1 MGPVTTL
8 DPRPEPPLA
17 PPPEA
22 ARPDDE
28 GSYLLLLRE
37 AAQLLAR
44 SHSQTEALGRLVN
57 YVAARLHLDVCSIYL
72 LEQGELVL
80 RATQGLRPESVGKV
94 RMSPSEGLTGLVF
107 ETERPLFTSRA
118 DEHPRFKYF
127 PETGEE
133 RFRSFGGIPLL
144 RRGQC
149 VGVLT
154 VQTVREYA
162 FKDNEVV
169 ALETLAEQVVG
180 LIGVT
185 RRITGKLERPELSVR
200 PARGRPARGTLV
212 GVGTSPGTGLGRVTL
227 LGEGDPYQAPPP
239 LRPVEDPQQELARF
253 AEARTRAVAELEA
266 LAARPDGGRAAGL
279 IFSAQA
285 EVLRDGAVEEAVERL
300 VLEQR
305 EPVERAVHAA
315 FGGMVARLQ
324 AVPNPHVREKA
335 WDLLDVRA
343 QLLGALGVQAAG
355 SPAPSGEA
363 LVLVAD
369 VLTPAQTARLD
380 PARVVAIVTEHGSV
394 TSHASILARSLGIPA
409 VVGVPGLVRQ
419 VGPGERVLVDGENGF
434 VFVDPAPEVEGE
446 YQARAQAASEAARR
460 LRAELATRR
469 DRGPSIP
476 DVRLFA
482 NAGLPGELRAA
493 SEHGADGVGLL
504 RTELFYL
511 QHPSWPDQATQ
522 VGWYREVVREA
533 PAGGPVVFRLLDT
546 GGDKALPYAEPREEP
561 NPILGLRSIRLLLTR
576 PEVAR
581 TQLRALL
588 QVAAETAAQVQ
599 VLVPLVSAT
608 WELTAV
614 RQLLDEEARGLGVR
628 PLPLGMMVESP
639 SVLYQLPELVP
650 LVDFVSLGTND
661 LTQYLL
667 AVDRENEYVRQY
679 YSSYHPAVL
688 RALAAVQAEVDP
700 TGKPLS
706 VCGEM
711 ASDPLGAL
719 ALLALGY
726 RRLSLRPRAI
736 PLVRALVH
744 CVPAD
749 ALPKLRKEL
758 LSASTPGE
766 VERRLRRVLRREA
779 PFLLE
784 A

>member
-1 MGPVTTL
+1 MTTA
-8 DPRPEPPLA
+8 DPLPASPEPPLPPA
-17 PPPEA
+17 P
-22 ARPDDE
+22 AREDDE

-44 SHSQTEALGRLVN
+44 SHSQTEALGRLVT
-57 YVAARLHLDVCSIYL
+57 YVATRLSLDVCSIYL
-72 LEQGELVL
+72 LEHGELVL

-107 ETERPLFTSRA
+107 ETERPFFTSRA

-154 VQTVREYA
+154 VQTVREYS
-162 FKDNEVV
+162 FKENEVV
-169 ALETLAEQVVG
+169 ALETLGEQVVG

-185 RRITGKLERPELSVR
+185 RRITGKLERPADLNVR
-200 PARGRPARGTLV
+200 AARGRPARGTLV
-212 GVGTSPGTGLGRVTL
+212 GVGTSPGVGLGRVTL
-227 LGEGDPYQAPPP
+227 LGTGDPYQAPPP
-239 LRPVEDPQQELARF
+239 LRPVEDPQLELSRF
-253 AEARTRAVAELEA
+253 QEARTRAAAELEA
-266 LAARPDGGRAAGL
+266 LAARPEGGRAAGL

-285 EVLRDGAVEEAVERL
+285 EVLRDGAVEEVVTRL

-305 EPVERAVHAA
+305 EPIERAVHTA

-324 AVPNPHVREKA
+324 AVQNPHVREKA

-343 QLLGALGVQAAG
+343 QLLAALGVQAAG
-355 SPAPSGEA
+355 SAAPTGEA
-363 LVLVAD
+363 VVLVAD
-369 VLTPAQTARLD
+369 ALTPAQTARLD

-419 VGPGERVLVDGENGF
+419 VGAGERLLVDGENGV
-434 VFVDPAPEVEGE
+434 VFVDPSPEVEGE
-446 YQARAQAASEAARR
+446 YQARVQAAREAARR
-460 LRAELATRR
+460 LKAELATRK
-469 DRGPSIP
+469 DRGPLIP

-493 SEHGADGVGLL
+493 SEHGAEGVGLL

-522 VGWYREVVREA
+522 AAWYREVVRDA
-533 PAGGPVVFRLLDT
+533 PRGGPIVFRLLDT
-546 GGDKALPYAEPREEP
+546 GGDKTLPYAEPREEP

-588 QVAAETAAQVQ
+588 QVAHETQAGLQ

-614 RQLLDEEARGLGVR
+614 RQLMDEEARAQGVK
-628 PLPLGMMVESP
+628 PLPLGMMIESP

-679 YSSYHPAVL
+679 YSPYHPAVL
-688 RALAAVQAEVDP
+688 RALAAVQGEVEP

-744 CVPAD
+744 CVPHD

-758 LSASTPGE
+758 LAASTPGE
-766 VERRLRRVLRREA
+766 VERRLRRLLRREA